1 MIGYVY
7 SICIDMLH
15 SKDLAKTI
23 RQLLIGEKKTLQVH
37 PYIPFEINH
46 TFVFCHILKFIE
58 EAAPYDIFAARGWPL

>member
-1 MIGYVY
+1 
-7 SICIDMLH
+7 MLH

-23 RQLLIGEKKTLQVH
+23 RQLLIGEKKTLQVLQVH

-46 TFVFCHILKFIE
+46 TFVFCHILFFFE